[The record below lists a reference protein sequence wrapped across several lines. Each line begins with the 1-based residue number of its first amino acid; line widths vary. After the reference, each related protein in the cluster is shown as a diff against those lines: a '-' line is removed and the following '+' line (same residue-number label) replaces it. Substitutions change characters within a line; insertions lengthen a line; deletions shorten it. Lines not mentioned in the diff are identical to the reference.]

1 MSSETINLTVLGI
14 PLTLKEGASAWRFR
28 EAIRMVEDR
37 FADQVHR
44 NNGRQTKE
52 FMLTFMALGLADE
65 LIQLQK
71 QQEVTGERL
80 QRLLEYMEQSKNI

>member
-14 PLTLKEGASAWRFR
+14 PITLKDGASAWRFR
-28 EAIRMVEDR
+28 EAIRLVEDR

-44 NNGRQTKE
+44 NNGRQNKE
-52 FMLTFMALGLADE
+52 RMLTFMALELADE

-71 QQEVTGERL
+71 QQEETDERL
-80 QRLLEYMEQSKNI
+80 QRLLTYMEQSKNI